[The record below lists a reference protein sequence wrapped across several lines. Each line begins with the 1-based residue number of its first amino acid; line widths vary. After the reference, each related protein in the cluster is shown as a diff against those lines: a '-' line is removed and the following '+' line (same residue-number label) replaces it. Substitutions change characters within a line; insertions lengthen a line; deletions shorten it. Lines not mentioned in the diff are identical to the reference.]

1 MGIPG
6 QFADP
11 RIVAAYEQVIAACQR
26 AGKWPG
32 MGGCYVDDL
41 LRRYIGM
48 GMRMILGG
56 NDLPFLMSG
65 ATERAKVLRACL

>member
-1 MGIPG
+1 
-6 QFADP
+6 
-11 RIVAAYEQVIAACQR
+11 
-26 AGKWPG
+26 

-56 NDLPFLMSG
+56 NDLPFLMTG
-65 ATERAKVLRACL
+65 ATERAKLLRDCL